1 MSTTQKIQ
9 VQTSRKMMLADTMT
23 PIGIFLKI
31 RSAYKNSVIL
41 ESADYHG
48 REHGFSHMAFDPVA
62 SFVLN
67 DSTVT
72 QQ

>member
-1 MSTTQKIQ
+1 
-9 VQTSRKMMLADTMT
+9 MMLADTMT

-48 REHGFSHMAFDPVA
+48 REHVFSHMAFDPVA
-62 SFVLN
+62 SFVL
-67 DSTVT
+67 DRKSVV
-72 QQ
+72 